1 MKLNLRSYSLLAL
14 AGLGV
19 VGAGIAIAEPSKDKM
34 PEMKLPAGWTTEDM
48 QACMVAGMPG
58 KMHEKLAKASGVWQ
72 GKCKMWMAPGMDPMM
87 STCTNTVTAIMDGR
101 YIKSDYAG
109 EMPGMGP
116 FNGLGL
122 TGYDNV
128 SGKFVGTWLD
138 NHSSGI
144 MNGTGEMTGDGK
156 TINWTYN
163 FNCPINKKP
172 TVMRQVESFPN
183 DNTMTLD
190 MFGLDPKSGKEFQMM
205 HIEFTRSK

>member
-1 MKLNLRSYSLLAL
+1 MKLNRRTLSLVAL

-48 QACMVAGMPG
+48 QACMMAGMPG
-58 KMHEKLAKASGVWQ
+58 KMHDKLAKAAGVWQ

-87 STCTNTVTAIMDGR
+87 STCTNTVTLIMDGR

-122 TGYDNV
+122 TGFDNV

-183 DNTMTLD
+183 DTTMTLD
-190 MFGLDPKSGKEFQMM
+190 MYGLDPKSGKEFQMM
-205 HIEFTRSK
+205 HIDFTRSK